1 MRMLNHHTTRIRMH
15 ALALTSGVLVCMLVI
30 LVTARVSQAAPLLQE
45 ALPTATP
52 EQYDCA
58 QCHLDIANSWSVSPH
73 AHSYDDPVFQQR
85 WTGLG
90 YPSDC
95 LSCHTTNYIASA
107 NTYSAEGVACE
118 ACHGFADAN
127 HPPALA
133 PIKADTDYCGSCH
146 TTTLHEWKLTGH
158 ASSEV
163 GCMDCHDP
171 HSQGSLFEVKDDLCI
186 NCHQESMDKY
196 LEDLHIIK
204 GIGCVDCHALV
215 IPPDPIPDDGIVPTG
230 HAFTITPGTC
240 VACHTD
246 ALHAGFSLPGYELGA
261 KGITE
266 VITATEVV
274 TETEQLTGSEILAEE
289 ASLSSEQQIQA
300 LQTALANRQ
309 FTTLFQG
316 GFVGLVLGSTTAW
329 LVAHNTRRT
338 LVPKEEEPTAAEPA
352 ESKENQDA

>member
-1 MRMLNHHTTRIRMH
+1 MRTLKHHSSLV
-15 ALALTSGVLVCMLVI
+15 LAIASGLLVCLLVML
-30 LVTARVSQAAPLLQE
+30 ASAGVSQAAPLAQE
-45 ALPTATP
+45 AAPTATP
-52 EQYDCA
+52 ELKACDS
-58 QCHLDIANSWSVSPH
+58 CHLDIANSWSQSPH
-73 AHSYDDPVFQQR
+73 AHAYDDPVFQQR

-95 LSCHTTNYIASA
+95 LSCHTTNYNAS
-107 NTYSAEGVACE
+107 NNSYSSEGVSCE
-118 ACHGFADAN
+118 ACHGYADAN

-158 ASSEV
+158 ASADV

-171 HSQGSLFEVKDDLCI
+171 HSQGSLFEVQDDLCI
-186 NCHQESMDKY
+186 NCHKESMGPY
-196 LEDLHIIK
+196 LEDLHITK

-246 ALHAGFSLPGYELGA
+246 ALHAGFSLPGFEQGA
-261 KGITE
+261 KGVTETITTTETSAETE
-266 VITATEVV
+266 VITGSALLEQ
-274 TETEQLTGSEILAEE
+274 ETG
-289 ASLSSEQQIQA
+289 LSSEQQIQA
-300 LQTALANRQ
+300 LETALANRQ

-338 LVPKEEEPTAAEPA
+338 LVPKEIHEAASEPPA
-352 ESKENQDA
+352 EQPVEKKEG